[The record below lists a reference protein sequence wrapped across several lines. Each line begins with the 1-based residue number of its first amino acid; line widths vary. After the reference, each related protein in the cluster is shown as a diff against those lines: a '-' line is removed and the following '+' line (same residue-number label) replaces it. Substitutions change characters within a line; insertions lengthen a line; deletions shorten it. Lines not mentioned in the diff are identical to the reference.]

1 MRSRDIIIFFIV
13 VFLIY
18 SGANVFLYFKG
29 LDATSGLISTG
40 FFTLVFIA
48 ISFTFIAGK
57 ILERNYSSIVA
68 DILNIIGGFWLSFI
82 FYSVL
87 IIIASDLLRLFL
99 KLMNLI
105 SPDNIQVFRQVSYLL
120 SFGLAVLLVTA
131 GFINTLFPVTTKYN
145 IHIARN
151 ASVKEFTIA
160 AVSDIHLGSIIR
172 KRSMRI
178 LSRKLENI
186 SPHMVLLLGDTV
198 DGEINPVLRSDL
210 LGSLSIPAGAKY
222 VYAITGN
229 HEYIGNQSKTIP
241 YIESKGIKLLIDEA
255 VSLEEGIILA
265 GRKDRDSS
273 RYSGE
278 KRKSIDELLE
288 GIDRDKP
295 VIVMD
300 HQPPMSKDNNLS
312 GFDLMLSGHT
322 HNGQMWPLNHLTA
335 RIYKLIYGHRVING
349 CHYIVSSG
357 FGSWG
362 PRVRLGSRPEVLDI
376 TLRFGTHTE
385 ETSSFSG
392 RKPYNAGTTFEYFC
406 GLSRRR

>member
-1 MRSRDIIIFFIV
+1 MRSRDIIIFFTV

-18 SGANVFLYFKG
+18 SGANIFLYFKG
-29 LDATSGLISTG
+29 LDATSRFVSSGLY
-40 FFTLVFIA
+40 TLLFIV
-48 ISFTFIAGK
+48 ISFTFVAGK
-57 ILERNYSSIVA
+57 ILERNYSSIIA

-82 FYSVL
+82 FYSV
-87 IIIASDLLRLFL
+87 IIILIADILRLVL
-99 KLMNLI
+99 NLLNLI
-105 SPDNIQVFRQVSYLL
+105 SPDNMPVFRQASYIM
-120 SFGLAVLLVTA
+120 SFGLALLLVTA

-145 IHIARN
+145 INIAKN
-151 ASVKEFTIA
+151 ASVREFKIA

-172 KRSMRI
+172 KRSMRV

-210 LGSLSIPAGAKY
+210 LGSLTIPAGAKHI
-222 VYAITGN
+222 YAITGN

-241 YIESKGIKLLIDEA
+241 YIESKGIKLLIDET
-255 VSLEEGIILA
+255 VSLEEGLILA

-273 RYSGE
+273 RYNGE
-278 KRKSIDELLE
+278 KRKSIDELLD
-288 GIDRDKP
+288 GIDRNKP

-300 HQPPMSKDNNLS
+300 HQPPMRRENTIS

-322 HNGQMWPLNHLTA
+322 HNGQMWPLNYLTA
-335 RIYKLIYGHRVING
+335 KIYKLIYGHSIIGNS
-349 CHYIVSSG
+349 HYIVSSG

-385 ETSSFSG
+385 ETASSSDSNF
-392 RKPYNAGTTFEYFC
+392 
-406 GLSRRR
+406 RR